1 MYKSNEILL
10 GKTGVEFST
19 DNVYMTIRTLGSD
32 VDETSRVLL
41 SVRDKDGKLK
51 TELVLTKGL
60 IDKLEVELR
69 KAQESLLKSGLRLVE
84 ADLSFL

>member
-32 VDETSRVLL
+32 VDENSRVLL

-60 IDKLEVELR
+60 IDKLVVELR